1 MQKKKRI
8 QNKVA
13 ESRYAL
19 PITATLI
26 SLIWV
31 AVGLLEDN
39 IWIQFGILALS
50 TFFMLEFNNRNA
62 LMRTYSRMISCSF
75 VVLTTMATL
84 PLPSIRA
91 GIVALCLIAFYLII
105 WNTYQDKKGAGNTF
119 FAFAFIGIAT
129 TQWIQV
135 AYYLPFLWIVML
147 TFILSLSFSTF
158 FASLV
163 GILIPYW
170 FLSVYYIFISDFDS
184 LISHFLS
191 IANFQPLFDYSQVD
205 MMQIVNFTFISLIG
219 IIGTIHFLRN
229 SYADKIRTRMIYES
243 IILLNIVTM
252 AFIVLQPQHY
262 RELIGIQIVNTAPLI
277 AHFITFTRTRITN
290 AAFVMMLITA
300 GCIMLLNIWISSSV
314 FL

>member
-8 QNKVA
+8 QNKIA
-13 ESRYAL
+13 ESRYSL

-31 AVGLLEDN
+31 AVGLLENN
-39 IWIQFGILALS
+39 IWIQFGILAIS

-75 VVLTTMATL
+75 VVLTTMAVL
-84 PLPSIRA
+84 PHPSVKA
-91 GIVALCLIAFYLII
+91 GIVTLCLIAFYLII
-105 WNTYQDKKGAGNTF
+105 WYTYQDKKGAGNTF

-135 AYYLPFLWIVML
+135 AYYLPLFWTVML
-147 TFILSLSFSTF
+147 TFVLSLSFSTF
-158 FASLV
+158 FASLL

-170 FLSVYYIFISDFDS
+170 FLSAYYIFIADFDS
-184 LISHFLS
+184 LLNHFLS
-191 IANFQPLFDYSQVD
+191 IASFQPLFDYSQVS
-205 MMQIVNFTFISLIG
+205 MIQIINFVFINLIG
-219 IIGTIHFLRN
+219 IIGTVHFLRN

-243 IILLNIVTM
+243 LILLNIATM
-252 AFIVLQPQHY
+252 AFTILQPQHY
-262 RELIGIQIVNTAPLI
+262 HELIGIQIINTAPLI

-290 AAFVMMLITA
+290 AAFVMMLVTT
-300 GCIMLLNIWISSSV
+300 GCIMLLNIWMSSSV